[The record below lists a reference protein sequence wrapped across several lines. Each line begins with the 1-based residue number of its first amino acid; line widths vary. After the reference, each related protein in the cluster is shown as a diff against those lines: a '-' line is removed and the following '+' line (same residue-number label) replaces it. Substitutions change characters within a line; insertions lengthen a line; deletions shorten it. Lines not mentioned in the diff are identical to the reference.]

1 MCIFAENQLATGR
14 KDGPMEFALIFLIFL
29 LVWVAFGVIGA
40 MIMANKGRSGVGG
53 FLLGICLG
61 IIGLIMALVM
71 RPSLDHE
78 VERRREI
85 ERRMGKL
92 E

>member
-1 MCIFAENQLATGR
+1 
-14 KDGPMEFALIFLIFL
+14 MEFVLIFL

-40 MIMANKGRSGVGG
+40 MIMSKKGRSGVGG

-61 IIGLIMALVM
+61 IIGLIVALVM
-71 RPSLDHE
+71 SPSLDHE